1 MYIVV
6 KIAMA
11 VQHVFL
17 DVHFVMVVVMIA
29 MMYIVGVNCLLLITE
44 AAELVME
51 NNV

>member
-1 MYIVV
+1 MVV
-6 KIAMA
+6 KFAMA

-17 DVHFVMVVVMIA
+17 DVHFVIVVVMIA

>member
-1 MYIVV
+1 
-6 KIAMA
+6 MA

-17 DVHFVMVVVMIA
+17 DVHYVMVVVMIA

>member
-1 MYIVV
+1 MIIVV
-6 KIAMA
+6 HFSMA

-17 DVHFVMVVVMIA
+17 DVHFVIVVVMIA